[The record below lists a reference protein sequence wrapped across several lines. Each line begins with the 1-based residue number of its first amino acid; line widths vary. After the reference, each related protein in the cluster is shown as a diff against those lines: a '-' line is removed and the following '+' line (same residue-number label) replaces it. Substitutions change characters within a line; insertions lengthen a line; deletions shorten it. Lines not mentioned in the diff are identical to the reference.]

1 MRELGFAI
9 VGAVALI
16 GLGLWAISKADADDD
31 WTASAQRVQSA
42 SPASSPLAPTAPR
55 ANGGSNEDLD

>member
-16 GLGLWAISKADADDD
+16 ALGVCAARKAESEDVWSTGA
-31 WTASAQRVQSA
+31 AYNAAPPSQ
-42 SPASSPLAPTAPR
+42 PAAGNSVSER
-55 ANGGSNEDLD
+55 